1 MNKYLLIIMCLT
13 ILSCSKQEDTSP
25 QESNNRMS
33 PTNKTEQNQNISSKK
48 PQINQ
53 IVFRD
58 AKGNILSESEKDSL
72 LENISGIQALRRL
85 NNNNTEYILF
95 KNFDDLRGFI
105 PDDTIDNLIKEYNL
119 MQSGGRGA
127 VITQRIIDRWK
138 DQKLPEGDLNMLDG
152 SVKSFKDFEDKM
164 LVLNFWYINCGPC
177 IVEMPYLNQL
187 VEKYKNEDIEF
198 LALSFDSI
206 PDIKNFL
213 SRTEFNYNH
222 GSIDQ
227 NFMYDFT
234 PVSPGHFIVDKDG
247 IIRDIL
253 IGAPRNTEE
262 IYDKLIS
269 VIEKNKK

>member
-105 PDDTIDNLIKEYNL
+105 PDDTIDNLIKE
-119 MQSGGRGA
+119 
-127 VITQRIIDRWK
+127 K
-138 DQKLPEGDLNMLDG
+138 K
-152 SVKSFKDFEDKM
+152 VK
-164 LVLNFWYINCGPC
+164 V
-177 IVEMPYLNQL
+177 
-187 VEKYKNEDIEF
+187 
-198 LALSFDSI
+198 
-206 PDIKNFL
+206 
-213 SRTEFNYNH
+213 
-222 GSIDQ
+222 
-227 NFMYDFT
+227 
-234 PVSPGHFIVDKDG
+234 
-247 IIRDIL
+247 
-253 IGAPRNTEE
+253 
-262 IYDKLIS
+262 
-269 VIEKNKK
+269 

>member
-1 MNKYLLIIMCLT
+1 MCLT

>member
-1 MNKYLLIIMCLT
+1 MKHYLLLIIFLS
-13 ILSCSKQEDTSP
+13 IISCSTKEESAIKTISP
-25 QESNNRMS
+25 PSESA
-33 PTNKTEQNQNISSKK
+33 QNVSSNQ
-48 PQINQ
+48 PQTNQ
-53 IVFRD
+53 IIFRD
-58 AKGNILSESEKDSL
+58 AQGNTLTESQKDSL
-72 LENISGIQALRRL
+72 LENTDGIQALRRF
-85 NNNNTEYILF
+85 NDNGTEYILF

-105 PDDTIDNLIKEYNL
+105 PDQDIDNLIQEYNL

-127 VITQRIIDRWK
+127 VLTKRIIDRWK
-138 DQKLPEGDLNMLDG
+138 DEKLPDGTLNMLDG
-152 SVKSFKDFEDKM
+152 SIKSFKDFEGSL
-164 LVLNFWYINCGPC
+164 LVLNFWYIACGPC

-187 VEKYKNEDIEF
+187 VEKYKNENVQF

-213 SRTEFNYNH
+213 SRTEFNYIQ
-222 GSIDQ
+222 GAIDR

-234 PVSPGHFIVDKDG
+234 PVSPGHFIVDKNG

-262 IYDKLIS
+262 IYGKLIS